1 MFYKVTVFA
10 LILALLMSLTGC
22 KAPETPETEPV
33 ETTTEPSVQDPV
45 VPETTEPVAT
55 KPPKG
60 EFALEREE
68 LTLITAGETWNI
80 YAGTVD
86 ASLVT
91 WTSEDESVATVENGI
106 VTAVSKGETTV
117 TAVYEGQTLTCK
129 VYCNL
134 HTAPGNVP
142 EITVDPTDPPEEN
155 PNAGQRDPV
164 YLPPTDLKVD
174 SSFFDDAVFVGDS
187 VSLKLSYYAGSSG
200 LLGNAKFLTRGS
212 YGVANG
218 VYDYLLLTWQGQE
231 MTIEDAIQATGASKL
246 FIMLGMN
253 DVALYGVDKTIEHWG
268 MLLERI
274 RSKNPTIEIYIQS
287 MTPVWTGGEIGDLNN
302 TTIDAYNAELEV
314 FAREN
319 GCRFIDV
326 APYMKD
332 STGGLATAY
341 CSDQYVHFTDAGS
354 DTWIKVLKAY
364 NGY

>member
-1 MFYKVTVFA
+1 MSMR
-10 LILALLMSLTGC
+10 ILALLLALTMVLSCFAGC
-22 KAPETPETEPV
+22 GQSAPEASAQTQESSSAAPE
-33 ETTTEPSVQDPV
+33 ETTTEPV
-45 VPETTEPVAT
+45 TEAT

-60 EFALEREE
+60 EFTLERDE

-80 YAGTVD
+80 YVGTVD
-86 ASLVT
+86 AALVT
-91 WTSEDESVATVENGI
+91 WTSSNESVATVENGI
-106 VTAVSKGETTV
+106 VTAVSKGETTI
-117 TAVYEGQTLTCK
+117 TAEYEGQRLTCK

-134 HTAPGNVP
+134 HSTPGKDPV
-142 EITVDPTDPPEEN
+142 ITTDPTEPPETN
-155 PNAGQRDPV
+155 PNAGQRDPQ
-164 YLPPTDLKVD
+164 LLAPADLKVD

-218 VYDYLLLTWQGQE
+218 VYDYLLLAWQGQE
-231 MTIEDAIQATGASKL
+231 MTIEDAIAATGASKL

-274 RSKNPTIEIYIQS
+274 RSKNPTIVIYIQS

-302 TTIDAYNAELEV
+302 RTIDTYNAALEV

-319 GCRFIDV
+319 GCGFIDV

-332 STGGLATAY
+332 STGGLATSY
-341 CSDQYVHFTDAGS
+341 CSDQYVHFTDAGC